1 MPRMRRYATNAERQ
15 AAYRSR
21 LREVTD
27 PPLFLPALAPLST
40 VPSTARWKMAIDL
53 AERLLQTVSE
63 EMQDYSDNR
72 SDGWHE
78 GEVAE
83 RFHENIDQVSDI
95 RDQIDDLR
103 SEFYITQGTPK

>member
-21 LREVTD
+21 QREATN
-27 PPLFLPALAPLST
+27 PPLHLPALAPLST

-53 AERLLQTVSE
+53 AQRLLQNVAE

-72 SDGWHE
+72 SERWHE
-78 GEVAE
+78 GDVAE
-83 RFHENIDQVSDI
+83 RFHDNLDRVSDI
-95 RDQIDDLR
+95 RDQIDDLK
-103 SEFYITQGTPK
+103 SEFYITQT